1 MFHESTAGQAAVLV
15 EPKTARALSRAARA
29 APGPVPSREHWPARE
44 LSPVREYAEVL
55 VAIAAVTTG
64 GWFVPLSYGAFG
76 HIYLFT
82 VIALSLR
89 VGRWPALFAAV
100 VSAVTWDF
108 VFVPPRLSF
117 SILHFDDMLLLG
129 TYFVVALIGSQLTA
143 RIRAQQ
149 REERQREVLAES
161 ERLHRTLLD
170 SVSHELKTPL
180 AVLRSAAEKLDTD
193 DADKRRRLAGE
204 VRTATHRLDHLVA
217 NLLNQTRLESG
228 RLRPQLDWCDA
239 HDLIAAA
246 RRQVDDAL
254 AGRTLELEIPADL
267 PLFRADGPLLEHA
280 LANLLLNAARH
291 TPADCFIRVTAGV
304 EGPRAFIAVADNGPG
319 LAPEIAANLFQK
331 FHRGPQAGA
340 GGLGLGLSIVRGFVL
355 AQGGEVT
362 AGKSP
367 KGGACF
373 TVYLPLAA
381 HGGVPDE

>member
-1 MFHESTAGQAAVLV
+1 MRYSSTASYGQILAEPEALPAASH
-15 EPKTARALSRAARA
+15 RAER
-29 APGPVPSREHWPARE
+29 PVGERSPA
-44 LSPVREYAEVL
+44 REYAEV
-55 VAIAAVTTG
+55 VGAIAAVTVA
-64 GWFVPLSYGAFG
+64 GWFVPLSFEAFG

-100 VSAVTWDF
+100 LSAVAWDF

-117 SILHFDDMLLLG
+117 SILHFDDALLLG

-143 RIRAQQ
+143 RSRAQQ
-149 REERQREVLAES
+149 REERQRELLAES

-180 AVLRSAAEKLDTD
+180 AVLRSAAEKLDTV
-193 DADKRRRLAGE
+193 DAGRRARLSVE
-204 VRTATHRLDHLVA
+204 IRTATHRLDHLVA

-228 RLRPQLDWCDA
+228 RLQPQLDWCDA
-239 HDLIAAA
+239 HDLVAAA

-254 AGRTLELEIPADL
+254 VGRTVELVIPADL
-267 PLFRADGPLLEHA
+267 PSFRADAPLMEHV

-291 TPADCFIRVTAGV
+291 TPASCFIRVAAGV
-304 EGPRAFIAVADNGPG
+304 EGARIFISVADNGPG
-319 LAPEIAANLFQK
+319 LAPEIEANVFQK
-331 FHRGPQAGA
+331 FHRGPAAGA

-355 AQGGEVT
+355 AQGGDVT

-367 KGGACF
+367 EGGACF
-373 TVYLPLAA
+373 TVYLPYAA
-381 HGGVPDE
+381 HGSVPDE